1 MNWAIKII
9 KSSTISLIYF
19 LLFQRFQKEVTKI
32 DLINYS
38 KVIMTR
44 FGIDKIP

>member
-9 KSSTISLIYF
+9 KSSTYLINLF
-19 LLFQRFQKEVTKI
+19 LRFQKEVTKI
-32 DLINYS
+32 DLINCS